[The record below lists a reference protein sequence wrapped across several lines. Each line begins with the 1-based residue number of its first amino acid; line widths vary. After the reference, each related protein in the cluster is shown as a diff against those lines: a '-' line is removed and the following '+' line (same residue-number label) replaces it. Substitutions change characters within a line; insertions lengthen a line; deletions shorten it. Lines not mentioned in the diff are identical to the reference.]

1 MSRNQDR
8 ESQVFKTIGEHLSS
22 GYALTS
28 QDIREI
34 YVSHG
39 YKPNNAIGFTS
50 ARGSAKFTELTGI
63 AVRKDRIST
72 LKQGAKPIVY
82 TDQSL
87 DHSETDI
94 EEVKAG
100 ITGERVPNST
110 QPVEDIA
117 KKTKSGVLTNEQI
130 AEISALHDLAFTSG
144 LNYVIEA
151 IPGKM
156 PIVSMW
162 KRASVNN
169 PPRA

>member
-1 MSRNQDR
+1 MSRNLDR
-8 ESQVFKTIGEHLSS
+8 ESKVFKSIGEHLSS

-34 YVSHG
+34 YVLHG

-50 ARGSAKFTELTGI
+50 AKGSEKFTELTGI
-63 AVRKDRIST
+63 AVRKDRIPT
-72 LKQGAKPIVY
+72 TKQGAKPIVY
-82 TDQSL
+82 TDQAL

-100 ITGERVPNST
+100 ITGERIPEPTYS
-110 QPVEDIA
+110 VENHS
-117 KKTKSGVLTNEQI
+117 KKTTSGFLTNEQI

-144 LNYVIEA
+144 LNYVIEG

-169 PPRA
+169 SPRA